1 MTRTYSQ
8 IVKQIESLQRKA
20 DSARK
25 KEVSGV
31 VKRIKEAIAFYKL
44 SAGEL
49 GFVGGTAAKVS
60 VAGLESP
67 KRRGRSKSKAA
78 KPMRPAKYRDESGNT
93 WGGRGPRPA
102 WLQKAL
108 AGGKALQDFA
118 IAAPSEAPAFAGKP
132 ARKKAGKAKSAPV
145 PKYRDETG
153 RTWSGRGRKPGWFI
167 AALAQGKA
175 PESMAA

>member
-31 VKRIKEAIAFYKL
+31 VKRIRDAIEFYKL
-44 SAGEL
+44 TAGEL
-49 GFVGGTAAKVS
+49 GFEGGPAAKVS
-60 VAGLESP
+60 AAKTESP
-67 KRRGRSKSKAA
+67 KSVVRAKSNGAKAGRPVKF
-78 KPMRPAKYRDESGNT
+78 RDDSGNT

-108 AGGKALQDFA
+108 AGGKTLQDFS
-118 IAAPSEAPAFAGKP
+118 IAASQAPAPASKS
-132 ARKKAGKAKSAPV
+132 ARKKAKAGKRASVAKY
-145 PKYRDETG
+145 KDETG

-167 AALAQGKA
+167 AAIAQGKA